1 MNYFIAAQKTLLHL
15 ARRQNEIVLNGVRE
29 RVSGS
34 TASAAMTDLLRRSVD
49 TFIDLQTHFLDV
61 AAKQSEAW
69 VHSAKSG
76 KPFEGQGLADLAREG
91 MEHFVASQRKFLDVV
106 VEETEKAT
114 KGRNGTSPKEEVTEL
129 SELARR
135 SVDAFIEAQKKLLDT
150 ASEQMH
156 AGLKT
161 TGKVLNS
168 LSPASSPGLGELTRK
183 GVESF
188 VAAQRSLLDVMTRP
202 RTTAVHAHVPDKPKA
217 AARRAHAAAKPKPA
231 GAHAH

>member
-1 MNYFIAAQKTLLHL
+1 
-15 ARRQNEIVLNGVRE
+15 
-29 RVSGS
+29 
-34 TASAAMTDLLRRSVD
+34 
-49 TFIDLQTHFLDV
+49 
-61 AAKQSEAW
+61 
-69 VHSAKSG
+69 
-76 KPFEGQGLADLAREG
+76 
-91 MEHFVASQRKFLDVV
+91 
-106 VEETEKAT
+106 
-114 KGRNGTSPKEEVTEL
+114 
-129 SELARR
+129 
-135 SVDAFIEAQKKLLDT
+135 
-150 ASEQMH
+150 MH